1 MGPTTSRMLRAAAIL
16 ITLHCA
22 LAFPQA
28 FNSTSNAT
36 FIATS
41 CDEGDNCY
49 DMRMQN
55 VQGCTSGWG
64 LHGLWPQWAETCT
77 QEAVD
82 KSQLSSIADQLNK
95 NWPSCEG
102 SAQSFWSHEWK
113 KHGTCS
119 GMSQLAYFSKALQ
132 LLAQYK
138 SGCDSANDQS
148 CNVCFDKSLSTKLQ
162 CNSR

>member
-1 MGPTTSRMLRAAAIL
+1 MIRAAAIL

-55 VQGCTSGWG
+55 VAVRK
-64 LHGLWPQWAETCT
+64 LARPHGDL
-77 QEAVD
+77 
-82 KSQLSSIADQLNK
+82 
-95 NWPSCEG
+95 
-102 SAQSFWSHEWK
+102 
-113 KHGTCS
+113 GT
-119 GMSQLAYFSKALQ
+119 
-132 LLAQYK
+132 LL
-138 SGCDSANDQS
+138 
-148 CNVCFDKSLSTKLQ
+148 V
-162 CNSR
+162 